1 MLTSAVYAL
10 FDRLHPADAD
20 REESCEWASATAK
33 HLFDLHYDLGHS
45 SHTGSR
51 GGLSGTFARA
61 FGGEDSDL
69 SDTDGDYRRRA
80 NRERERAYRANEA
93 GGYYNGAG
101 GAGGYPPPPG
111 YAGAG
116 GVPGGMPYGAG
127 QPGYYPGAGAG
138 GMPGAYGMP
147 GQVPGYG
154 MPGGVP
160 GAYGGMPGA
169 VPGAYGMQGG
179 MQGGMPGY
187 MPQMGP
193 GGGMGYDPM
202 MVSSNGSSDGGSVQ
216 VC

>member
-101 GAGGYPPPPG
+101 
-111 YAGAG
+111 
-116 GVPGGMPYGAG
+116 
-127 QPGYYPGAGAG
+127 AG

-202 MVSSNGSSDGGSVQ
+202 MVSSNGSSDGGSAQ